1 MKDLIKII
9 FMISLVIIV
18 YIFRTDISN
27 FILNSIIYR
36 GNNKVLT
43 YNEYYLGNDYL
54 FVQNTDITSATNY
67 QDVLNIFYTVI
78 NSGDDNYTFMC
89 KYSECISDV
98 NKLID
103 DSDII
108 SNINNFVHPFNS
120 YYQIKITIIYDREVN
135 IKIDKLYTDAE
146 IEYIQN
152 YVDNYIKENIG
163 DSMND
168 YDKIKKFHDHVI
180 NNTEYDV
187 KEHSRSFNAYELIT
201 TNKAIC
207 SGYSDIMAIYLDTL
221 GIKNY
226 RISSENHIWN
236 LVNLDGKWY
245 HLDATWDDPVA
256 SDGKQYLIH
265 NFFMISTEELFKLDD
280 LEHNYNKEIYK
291 EA

>member
-168 YDKIKKFHDHVI
+168 YDKIKK
-180 NNTEYDV
+180 
-187 KEHSRSFNAYELIT
+187 KRL
-201 TNKAIC
+201 
-207 SGYSDIMAIYLDTL
+207 
-221 GIKNY
+221 
-226 RISSENHIWN
+226 
-236 LVNLDGKWY
+236 
-245 HLDATWDDPVA
+245 
-256 SDGKQYLIH
+256 
-265 NFFMISTEELFKLDD
+265 
-280 LEHNYNKEIYK
+280 
-291 EA
+291 